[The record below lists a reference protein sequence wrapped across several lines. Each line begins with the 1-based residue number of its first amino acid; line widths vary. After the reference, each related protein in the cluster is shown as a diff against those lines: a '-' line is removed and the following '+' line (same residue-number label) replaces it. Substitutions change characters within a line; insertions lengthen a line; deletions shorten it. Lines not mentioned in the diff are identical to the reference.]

1 MVYFNVANYPASVKI
16 RGKEIT
22 IMVKGILKRILGPA
36 ACAAIASSLLCN
48 MFSVSAADSGVP
60 YVVAVYNENNGL
72 PTGEANTV
80 LQTQD
85 GYIWIGSYGG
95 LIRYDGTEFRNYSME
110 EGCGMTS
117 SSVRSLFEDSAGRLW
132 IGTNDAGIF
141 VMENDSF
148 THLNSPDDRSF
159 LCIRDFTE
167 DNNGKIYAA
176 STSGI
181 CEINDGAVV
190 PYTDE
195 RLIGE
200 VVYTLGADK
209 FGRIWGAMNSGSC
222 AVVRDGEVLD
232 IVTSDNFFNDT
243 DIYCAASDSDGN
255 IILGTAG
262 NETAVLKFT
271 SEDNYEETYYST
283 GGVSTHNRIKASD
296 GKILVS
302 GLNGF
307 AVIDTST
314 GTVTEFGERDK
325 AMAVNAAE
333 IDYENSLWL
342 ATSSYGITKLT
353 QGCFSTPNEAAG
365 LDDVTVNTI
374 AVLNG
379 DKYIGTDTGM
389 IICGSDW
396 ERINNE
402 LTEMFDGIR
411 IRHIIADSSGKLWV
425 GSYSDNAAVCYDPVG
440 GDIKIF
446 NTENGLI
453 GDKVRVLYE
462 LSDGRIAVGTQTGV
476 SIIGDGAVEKSF
488 GAKDGMENTAILCI
502 AEDSDGT
509 VYAGSDGS
517 GIYELKEGGVVNHGF
532 GDGLGEGVVLRMQ
545 KNSDVQENG
554 GFFVSAGS
562 SLYYWENGSFRKLTN
577 FTKSAGSIFDLY
589 DRGGKL
595 WFMQNNGVFA
605 ADKAQLLS
613 GEKTET
619 DEYGFSCGLTG
630 SLNANTWNWFDG
642 EVLYM
647 ATRNGISSFGFKGV
661 SASYPKAII
670 NKISVDDV
678 VYEHPEKL
686 DIDSGAVR
694 ITVDFAVLSF
704 TDTAPLRI
712 SYRLNGFDSED
723 IVIEDGKNGSIS
735 YTNLPGG
742 EYTFELNVYS
752 ADAPEGVQTVS
763 MEIVKSK
770 RLSEYLLFWIF
781 TAAFMIAVAC
791 GAVMLYS
798 RIKLNRMRRRQQEY
812 KDIIDHSMLCF
823 AKTIDAKDRYTNG
836 HSVRVANYSRELAR
850 RMGMDEYMQDR
861 IYYVALLH
869 DIGKIGIPDSIL
881 NKPDRLTDAE
891 EEIMK
896 THPNIGGDILK
907 DFDALS
913 DIADGAK
920 YHHERYDGKGYCNG
934 LAGKDI
940 PQVARIICVADTYDA
955 MASDRCYR
963 KALPPE
969 VIESEL
975 KKGTG
980 TQFDP
985 EVVPHMMNMIEEGVV
1000 PVDIKGVIYFDGEP
1014 GSVKQ

>member
-22 IMVKGILKRILGPA
+22 IMVKGILRRILGPA

-48 MFSVSAADSGVP
+48 MFSVSAADGGVP

-307 AVIDTST
+307 AVIDTAT

-333 IDYENSLWL
+333 ID
-342 ATSSYGITKLT
+342 LT
-353 QGCFSTPNEAAG
+353 T
-365 LDDVTVNTI
+365 
-374 AVLNG
+374 
-379 DKYIGTDTGM
+379 
-389 IICGSDW
+389 
-396 ERINNE
+396 
-402 LTEMFDGIR
+402 
-411 IRHIIADSSGKLWV
+411 
-425 GSYSDNAAVCYDPVG
+425 
-440 GDIKIF
+440 
-446 NTENGLI
+446 
-453 GDKVRVLYE
+453 
-462 LSDGRIAVGTQTGV
+462 
-476 SIIGDGAVEKSF
+476 
-488 GAKDGMENTAILCI
+488 
-502 AEDSDGT
+502 
-509 VYAGSDGS
+509 
-517 GIYELKEGGVVNHGF
+517 
-532 GDGLGEGVVLRMQ
+532 
-545 KNSDVQENG
+545 
-554 GFFVSAGS
+554 
-562 SLYYWENGSFRKLTN
+562 
-577 FTKSAGSIFDLY
+577 
-589 DRGGKL
+589 
-595 WFMQNNGVFA
+595 
-605 ADKAQLLS
+605 
-613 GEKTET
+613 
-619 DEYGFSCGLTG
+619 
-630 SLNANTWNWFDG
+630 
-642 EVLYM
+642 
-647 ATRNGISSFGFKGV
+647 
-661 SASYPKAII
+661 
-670 NKISVDDV
+670 
-678 VYEHPEKL
+678 
-686 DIDSGAVR
+686 
-694 ITVDFAVLSF
+694 
-704 TDTAPLRI
+704 
-712 SYRLNGFDSED
+712 
-723 IVIEDGKNGSIS
+723 
-735 YTNLPGG
+735 LP
-742 EYTFELNVYS
+742 
-752 ADAPEGVQTVS
+752 
-763 MEIVKSK
+763 
-770 RLSEYLLFWIF
+770 
-781 TAAFMIAVAC
+781 
-791 GAVMLYS
+791 
-798 RIKLNRMRRRQQEY
+798 
-812 KDIIDHSMLCF
+812 
-823 AKTIDAKDRYTNG
+823 
-836 HSVRVANYSRELAR
+836 
-850 RMGMDEYMQDR
+850 
-861 IYYVALLH
+861 
-869 DIGKIGIPDSIL
+869 
-881 NKPDRLTDAE
+881 
-891 EEIMK
+891 
-896 THPNIGGDILK
+896 
-907 DFDALS
+907 
-913 DIADGAK
+913 
-920 YHHERYDGKGYCNG
+920 
-934 LAGKDI
+934 
-940 PQVARIICVADTYDA
+940 
-955 MASDRCYR
+955 
-963 KALPPE
+963 
-969 VIESEL
+969 
-975 KKGTG
+975 
-980 TQFDP
+980 
-985 EVVPHMMNMIEEGVV
+985 
-1000 PVDIKGVIYFDGEP
+1000 
-1014 GSVKQ
+1014 